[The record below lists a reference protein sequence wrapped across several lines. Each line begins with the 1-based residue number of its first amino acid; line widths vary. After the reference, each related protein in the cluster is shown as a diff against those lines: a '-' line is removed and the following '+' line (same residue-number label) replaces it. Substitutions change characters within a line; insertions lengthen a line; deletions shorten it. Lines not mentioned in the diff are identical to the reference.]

1 MKMEY
6 PIDIKDFTINAVISY
21 NLTDDGI
28 GTYEFHGVT
37 GFDSKPG
44 CEITSISVTSVY
56 YNGVNIYPRFSK
68 VFKKALWKRSD
79 DILLT
84 IKDLHNE

>member
-1 MKMEY
+1 MKIDYE
-6 PIDIKDFTINAVISY
+6 IDIKDFTINAVISY

-28 GTYEFHGVT
+28 GAYEFHGVT

-56 YNGVNIYPRFSK
+56 YKGVNIYPRFK
-68 VFKKALWKRSD
+68 KIFKTALWKRSD

-84 IKDLHNE
+84 IKNYENE